1 MATGLLETGPK
12 LDWTRDNK
20 IFDRYQIWK
29 EKVELIFSSALEES
43 SSKQKVSYLRYW
55 MGEQGIPLVKKWTA
69 LGKLDFSS
77 AEEDA
82 LSSGYILQ
90 NYWNLL
96 EAEFKPKGNKLL
108 SVIELWTRSK
118 QGSKTLNEWLTYV
131 YNLVESCDY
140 GDSNERII
148 RDVLII
154 GCNSDKAKDKI
165 VRQGEKIKLQDV
177 IEILQLEDS
186 TRQTL
191 TEMTSTTQKIHYASY
206 EKKKGTGK
214 KQKFQSN
221 SNSSSSS
228 SSGQKQDS
236 TGSQKLCYRCSKNY
250 TKGHEKVCK
259 ALNAKCNACGVEGH
273 FEIACKKSGNFPKK
287 SSSKFQK
294 PGSTGRMN
302 IASAVEEP
310 ALQADFFDEKGILKE
325 YKPKSMYVLSGT
337 SDDKPIMIE
346 FGCGLTPLSFDRKLT
361 LQADTGADMNAI
373 NKKTFDEL
381 FPDVELEESTHILQN
396 FDKRLIKP
404 IGSFRCFLRWK
415 GHKYRVKFEVMGIET
430 PNLLSRETTFLMGI
444 LKKCLS
450 VEKTQNEPSN
460 QISSPPVSGHSVPPT
475 EAAPVPLT
483 EGASCHSVP
492 PTEAA
497 PVPLTEGVSC
507 HSVPLTETAPLTST
521 EVERSQMNCAS
532 ISDTAETPDS
542 SSVRVVGSNNHSLS
556 ITDLPLTQEKVET
569 TYADVFQGLGKF
581 PGEPYK
587 LRLKPDAVPAK
598 HRPRRVPVHLQDAF
612 HEEIERLVKI
622 DVLEK
627 VTEPTEWVN
636 SFVIVEK
643 VIDSSNA
650 HSPNHVIKKSIRL
663 CIDPKDLNEAL
674 EREPYYSRSID
685 ELISMFA
692 GAKVFTIVD
701 MDKGYWQV
709 VLHPESR
716 KLTCMAFDI
725 GRYQFKRLPM
735 GSKVASDIFQR
746 MLDSVYI
753 GLPGVTGIADDM
765 VIFGRNEEEHDRNLI
780 LFLETTRKNGLV
792 LNKKKLQFKKE
803 EVSFFGHRWNS
814 TGISPDPK
822 KTESILKMQFPPDKE
837 TMHSFL
843 GLVNF
848 LNRYTPKLAELC
860 SPLRKLILKDSH
872 YSPGDPEHAAFDAIK
887 AEFKKKIILPY
898 FDRNKETILQTD
910 ASKKGFGAVIL
921 QEEQPIYYASRALT
935 SAEKNYQNLEREAQA
950 AVWGMEKFHYFLYGR
965 KFILQTDQKPLVSIF
980 RKHMIDVS
988 PRIQRITI
996 RAWQYD
1002 FVPQHIPGRI
1012 NVIADS
1018 LSRVTPL
1025 EFQDSNAEKDILAV
1039 NFLQYSSIEE
1049 RERDEMLQETSKDKE
1064 LQSLKHYISTGW
1076 PSKRS
1081 QIPVSLHPYW
1091 NYRDEL
1097 TVESGI
1103 LMKNSKVLIP
1113 ETLKQKYLRQIHQ
1126 GHQGIEACR
1135 SRAREFVFWVN
1146 INSDLKEMVE
1156 KCDICQSQ
1164 QNSTAS
1170 VQKYVSEVPPH
1181 PWHTLGSDLFY
1192 FQRIDFLVVVDY
1204 FSKYLIVRKI
1214 PNSTSSAVIKELG
1227 MIFSE
1232 FGNPLVFR
1240 SDNGPCYSSQEFKF
1254 FMQNWLVEHRTS
1266 SPHYP
1271 QSNGLAE
1278 SMVKVSKN
1286 LIEKAIKQD
1295 LPWNKLL
1302 LDYRCTP
1309 ISSEIPSPAEI
1320 LFGRKFRSSISILPS
1335 QVLNDRISKQRELI
1349 AKKEGKFYASTQDFQ
1364 DRIKALPFEAGQN
1377 VWLQDSDSRKF
1388 EEAVIREKCREPNS
1402 YMVEIPATGQCFRR
1416 NSNFIK
1422 PRQSDKNSVSTDPL
1436 PTTGLPE
1443 IPQEPPVLQQPSS
1456 PATSTVDAIPTVP
1469 PSKQNGNSILELQEL
1484 QDIPEYPEETIKEFH
1499 PQGSDSKSDI
1509 SCTDILISEREMLR
1523 YDTIGRI
1530 ELIPPIVLSS
1540 DNTKYKN
1547 IIQLFLQLFDELS
1560 VYRDCH

>member
-69 LGKLDFSS
+69 LGKLNFSS

-221 SNSSSSS
+221 SNSSNSS

-310 ALQADFFDEKGILKE
+310 ALQADFFDEKGVLKE

-450 VEKTQNEPSN
+450 VEKTQNEPNN
-460 QISSPPVSGHSVPPT
+460 QISSLSVSDHSVPST
-475 EAAPVPLT
+475 EATPEAPVPLT

-492 PTEAA
+492 STEAA
-497 PVPLTEGVSC
+497 PVPLTEA
-507 HSVPLTETAPLTST
+507 APLTST
-521 EVERSQMNCAS
+521 E
-532 ISDTAETPDS
+532 
-542 SSVRVVGSNNHSLS
+542 
-556 ITDLPLTQEKVET
+556 DLPLTQEKVET

-612 HEEIERLVKI
+612 HEEVERLVKI

-716 KLTCMAFDI
+716 KLTCIAFDI

-1049 RERDEMLQETSKDKE
+1049 RERDEVLHETNKDKE

-1076 PSKRS
+1076 PAKRS

-1091 NYRDEL
+1091 NFRDEL
-1097 TVESGI
+1097 TVENGI

-1113 ETLKQKYLRQIHQ
+1113 ETLKQKYLKQIHQ

-1135 SRAREFVFWVN
+1135 SRAREFIFWVN

-1192 FQRIDFLVVVDY
+1192 FHRIDFLVVVDY

-1240 SDNGPCYSSQEFKF
+1240 SDNRPCYSSQEFKF

-1469 PSKQNGNSILELQEL
+1469 PSKQNGNSIPRTPRTPRQPRTSRRSNKGIPPPRLGLQE
-1484 QDIPEYPEETIKEFH
+1484 
-1499 PQGSDSKSDI
+1499 
-1509 SCTDILISEREMLR
+1509 
-1523 YDTIGRI
+1523 
-1530 ELIPPIVLSS
+1530 
-1540 DNTKYKN
+1540 
-1547 IIQLFLQLFDELS
+1547 
-1560 VYRDCH
+1560 

>member
-1 MATGLLETGPK
+1 MDL
-12 LDWTRDNK
+12 
-20 IFDRYQIWK
+20 
-29 EKVELIFSSALEES
+29 
-43 SSKQKVSYLRYW
+43 KQAR
-55 MGEQGIPLVKKWTA
+55 
-69 LGKLDFSS
+69 
-77 AEEDA
+77 
-82 LSSGYILQ
+82 LQ
-90 NYWNLL
+90 N
-96 EAEFKPKGNKLL
+96 P
-108 SVIELWTRSK
+108 
-118 QGSKTLNEWLTYV
+118 
-131 YNLVESCDY
+131 
-140 GDSNERII
+140 
-148 RDVLII
+148 
-154 GCNSDKAKDKI
+154 
-165 VRQGEKIKLQDV
+165 
-177 IEILQLEDS
+177 DS

-191 TEMTSTTQKIHYASY
+191 SEMTSTAQKIHYASY
-206 EKKKGTGK
+206 EKKKSKSTGK
-214 KQKFQSN
+214 KQKSN
-221 SNSSSSS
+221 PNVSSSS

-236 TGSQKLCYRCSKNY
+236 TGSQKLCYRCKKPYSKA
-250 TKGHEKVCK
+250 HEKVCK
-259 ALNAKCNACGVEGH
+259 ALNAKCNACGIEGH
-273 FEIACKKSGNFPKK
+273 FEIACKRSGNFPQK

-294 PGSTGRMN
+294 PGSAGKMN
-302 IASAVEEP
+302 IATAVKEP
-310 ALQADFFDEKGILKE
+310 ALQADFFDEKGLPKE
-325 YKPKSMYVLSGT
+325 YQPKSMYVLTSA
-337 SDDKPIMIE
+337 SDDEPIMVE
-346 FGCGLTPLSFDRKLT
+346 FDCGLTPLSFDRKLV

-373 NKKTFDEL
+373 NRKTFNAV
-381 FPDVELEESTHILQN
+381 FPDVELEESTQVLQN

-404 IGSFRCFLRWK
+404 IGSFRCFLKWN
-415 GHKYRVKFEVMGIET
+415 GHNYRVKFEVMGIET

-450 VEKTQNEPSN
+450 VETAPSDSNN
-460 QISSPPVSGHSVPPT
+460 QVSSTSVSESAPVPST
-475 EAAPVPLT
+475 EAVSCPSTVVAPVTLVSSTESPAPVPSAAATPSHPLLSTEATPSAPVPLT
-483 EGASCHSVP
+483 EAK
-492 PTEAA
+492 
-497 PVPLTEGVSC
+497 
-507 HSVPLTETAPLTST
+507 
-521 EVERSQMNCAS
+521 SQMNCAS
-532 ISDTAETPDS
+532 ITNMAETPDNPPN
-542 SSVRVVGSNNHSLS
+542 RVSGSNNHSLS

-581 PGEPYK
+581 PGDPYK

-598 HRPRRVPVHLQDAF
+598 HRPRKVPVHLQDAF
-612 HEEIERLVKI
+612 HEEVERLVKI

-636 SFVIVEK
+636 FFVIVEK

-674 EREPYYSRSID
+674 EREPYYSRTID

-792 LNKKKLQFKKE
+792 LNKRKLQFKKE

-848 LNRYTPKLAELC
+848 LNRYTPRLADLC

-872 YSPGDPEHAAFDAIK
+872 YSPGDPEHAAFDAVK
-887 AEFKKKIILPY
+887 AEFQRKIILPY
-898 FDRNKETILQTD
+898 FDRNKETVLQTD

-921 QEEQPIYYASRALT
+921 QEEQPIYYASRAPT
-935 SAEKNYQNLEREAQA
+935 SAEKNYQNLECEAQA

-996 RAWQYD
+996 RAWQYE
-1002 FVPQHIPGRI
+1002 FEPQHIPGRN
-1012 NVIADS
+1012 NVISDA

-1049 RERDEMLQETSKDKE
+1049 RERDEVLQETNKDKE
-1064 LQSLKHYISTGW
+1064 LQMLKYYISTGW
-1076 PSKRS
+1076 PARRS
-1081 QIPVSLHPYW
+1081 QIPMILHPYW
-1091 NYRDEL
+1091 NFRDEL
-1097 TVESGI
+1097 TIESGI

-1113 ETLKQKYLRQIHQ
+1113 ETLKQKYLKQIHQ

-1135 SRAREFVFWVN
+1135 SRAREFVFWTN
-1146 INSDLKEMVE
+1146 LNNDLKELVE
-1156 KCDICQSQ
+1156 KCDLCQSQ
-1164 QNSTAS
+1164 QNSFTV
-1170 VQKYVSEVPPH
+1170 VQKYISEGPPH
-1181 PWHTLGSDLFY
+1181 PWHTVGSDLFY

-1232 FGNPLVFR
+1232 FGKPQIFR

-1254 FMQNWLVEHRTS
+1254 FMQNWLIEHRTS

-1286 LIEKAIKQD
+1286 LIEKAVRQE
-1295 LPWNKLL
+1295 LPWNQLL

-1320 LFGRKFRSSISILPS
+1320 LFGRKLRSSITILPS
-1335 QVLNDRISKQRELI
+1335 QVMNDRISKQKELI
-1349 AKKEGKFYASTQDFQ
+1349 AKKEGKFYTNTKDFQ
-1364 DRIKALPFEAGQN
+1364 DSFKALPFEAGQN
-1377 VWLQDSDSRKF
+1377 VWLQNSDSRKC

-1422 PRQSDKNSVSTDPL
+1422 PRQSDQNSVSTDPQ
-1436 PTTGLPE
+1436 PTGLPE
-1443 IPQEPPVLQQPSS
+1443 VPQESPVLQIQPSS
-1456 PATSTVDAIPTVP
+1456 QATGTVDAIPTVP
-1469 PSKQNGNSILELQEL
+1469 PSMQNSTPRTPRQPRTSRRSTKGVPPARLGLQ
-1484 QDIPEYPEETIKEFH
+1484 K
-1499 PQGSDSKSDI
+1499 
-1509 SCTDILISEREMLR
+1509 
-1523 YDTIGRI
+1523 
-1530 ELIPPIVLSS
+1530 
-1540 DNTKYKN
+1540 
-1547 IIQLFLQLFDELS
+1547 
-1560 VYRDCH
+1560 

>member
-20 IFDRYQIWK
+20 IFDHYQIWK

-77 AEEDA
+77 SEEDA

-96 EAEFKPKGNKLL
+96 DAEFRPKGNKLL

-140 GDSNERII
+140 GDSSERII

-221 SNSSSSS
+221 SNPSSSS

-259 ALNAKCNACGVEGH
+259 ALNAKCNACGIEGH

-310 ALQADFFDEKGILKE
+310 ALQADFFDEKGLLKD
-325 YKPKSMYVLSGT
+325 YQPKSMYVLSGT

-346 FGCGLTPLSFDRKLT
+346 FGCGLTPLSFDRKLI

-373 NKKTFDEL
+373 NKRTFNEL
-381 FPDVELEESTHILQN
+381 FPDVELEELTQILQN

-404 IGSFRCFLRWK
+404 IGYFRCFLRWK

-450 VEKTQNEPSN
+450 VEKTPNEPNN
-460 QISSPPVSGHSVPPT
+460 QISSLPVSGHSVPPM
-475 EAAPVPLT
+475 EADPLMSM
-483 EGASCHSVP
+483 EGVFSHSL
-492 PTEAA
+492 TS
-497 PVPLTEGVSC
+497 TEGVSC
-507 HSVPLTETAPLTST
+507 HSVPSTEADPLTST
-521 EVERSQMNCAS
+521 EERSQMNCANTP
-532 ISDTAETPDS
+532 DTADSSDS
-542 SSVRVVGSNNHSLS
+542 SSDRVVGSNYHSLS
-556 ITDLPLTQEKVET
+556 IADLPLTQEKVET

-581 PGEPYK
+581 PGDPYK

-612 HEEIERLVKI
+612 HEEVERLVKI

-650 HSPNHVIKKSIRL
+650 HSPNHSIKKSIRL

-803 EVSFFGHRWNS
+803 
-814 TGISPDPK
+814 
-822 KTESILKMQFPPDKE
+822 
-837 TMHSFL
+837 
-843 GLVNF
+843 
-848 LNRYTPKLAELC
+848 
-860 SPLRKLILKDSH
+860 
-872 YSPGDPEHAAFDAIK
+872 
-887 AEFKKKIILPY
+887 
-898 FDRNKETILQTD
+898 
-910 ASKKGFGAVIL
+910 
-921 QEEQPIYYASRALT
+921 
-935 SAEKNYQNLEREAQA
+935 
-950 AVWGMEKFHYFLYGR
+950 
-965 KFILQTDQKPLVSIF
+965 
-980 RKHMIDVS
+980 
-988 PRIQRITI
+988 
-996 RAWQYD
+996 
-1002 FVPQHIPGRI
+1002 
-1012 NVIADS
+1012 
-1018 LSRVTPL
+1018 
-1025 EFQDSNAEKDILAV
+1025 
-1039 NFLQYSSIEE
+1039 
-1049 RERDEMLQETSKDKE
+1049 
-1064 LQSLKHYISTGW
+1064 
-1076 PSKRS
+1076 
-1081 QIPVSLHPYW
+1081 
-1091 NYRDEL
+1091 
-1097 TVESGI
+1097 
-1103 LMKNSKVLIP
+1103 
-1113 ETLKQKYLRQIHQ
+1113 
-1126 GHQGIEACR
+1126 
-1135 SRAREFVFWVN
+1135 
-1146 INSDLKEMVE
+1146 
-1156 KCDICQSQ
+1156 
-1164 QNSTAS
+1164 
-1170 VQKYVSEVPPH
+1170 
-1181 PWHTLGSDLFY
+1181 
-1192 FQRIDFLVVVDY
+1192 
-1204 FSKYLIVRKI
+1204 
-1214 PNSTSSAVIKELG
+1214 
-1227 MIFSE
+1227 
-1232 FGNPLVFR
+1232 
-1240 SDNGPCYSSQEFKF
+1240 
-1254 FMQNWLVEHRTS
+1254 
-1266 SPHYP
+1266 
-1271 QSNGLAE
+1271 
-1278 SMVKVSKN
+1278 
-1286 LIEKAIKQD
+1286 
-1295 LPWNKLL
+1295 
-1302 LDYRCTP
+1302 
-1309 ISSEIPSPAEI
+1309 
-1320 LFGRKFRSSISILPS
+1320 
-1335 QVLNDRISKQRELI
+1335 
-1349 AKKEGKFYASTQDFQ
+1349 
-1364 DRIKALPFEAGQN
+1364 
-1377 VWLQDSDSRKF
+1377 
-1388 EEAVIREKCREPNS
+1388 
-1402 YMVEIPATGQCFRR
+1402 
-1416 NSNFIK
+1416 
-1422 PRQSDKNSVSTDPL
+1422 
-1436 PTTGLPE
+1436 
-1443 IPQEPPVLQQPSS
+1443 
-1456 PATSTVDAIPTVP
+1456 
-1469 PSKQNGNSILELQEL
+1469 
-1484 QDIPEYPEETIKEFH
+1484 
-1499 PQGSDSKSDI
+1499 
-1509 SCTDILISEREMLR
+1509 
-1523 YDTIGRI
+1523 
-1530 ELIPPIVLSS
+1530 
-1540 DNTKYKN
+1540 
-1547 IIQLFLQLFDELS
+1547 
-1560 VYRDCH
+1560 